1 MPIIS
6 QDIVNDYL
14 HDYRSGKIPK
24 GYTIGDDRADDYFR
38 FKRAT
43 LTCVLGMPNCGKTY
57 WCMWYFL
64 ALSSRHNLKWAVWSD
79 ENSAGQLTRDLI
91 QMYSGKKYMDL
102 TQEEIR
108 KFSFKINHWFTFID
122 NNQRYKVG
130 DLLKEF
136 EQIECD
142 GCFIDPYSG
151 LDRKLTY
158 DDTYQSMTDI
168 KYWIKQHKKS
178 VYIALHTATEAGRRG
193 ALITEGEDKGCM
205 RAPSAADAEFGM
217 LFNNRTDDFI
227 VIHRYTNNEHK
238 RFTTQVHVRKI
249 KDVDTGG
256 SQTNMDTPVKF
267 DYNSGLGFKLD
278 YYDAIQRAEIVSQ
291 TTLQVPNYPPPVNFY
306 EVARKENEFDKYAEF
321 DEQQDESLPF

>member
-1 MPIIS
+1 MLNKQGDSIKYLL
-6 QDIVNDYL
+6 DYKNGRIKQGL
-14 HDYRSGKIPK
+14 E
-24 GYTIGDDRADDYFR
+24 IGCHLDNHLR
-38 FKRAT
+38 FKPKQ
-43 LTCVLGMPNCGKTY
+43 LNIILGHDNVGKTY
-57 WCMWYFL
+57 WINWYFL
-64 ALSSRHNLKWAVWSD
+64 SLALKHELTFCLWSG
-79 ENSAGQLTRDLI
+79 ENQKGQILRDLI
-91 QMYSGKKYMDL
+91 QMYSGKRYMEL

-122 NNQRYKVG
+122 NNHRYKVG

-158 DDTYQSMTDI
+158 DDTYQSMSDI

-193 ALITEGEDKGCM
+193 SIITEGDDKGCL

-227 VIHRYTNNEHK
+227 VIHRYTNSENK
-238 RFTTQVHVRKI
+238 RFITQVHVRKI
-249 KDVDTGG
+249 KDIDTGG
-256 SQTNMDTPVKF
+256 TQTNMGTPVEF
-267 DYNSGLGFKLD
+267 NYNAGLGFKLD
-278 YYDAIQRAEIVSQ
+278 YYDAIQRAEIISQ
-291 TTLQVPNYPPPVNFY
+291 TSLSVPNYPPPVNFY
-306 EVARKENEFDKYAEF
+306 EVGRKENEL
-321 DEQQDESLPF
+321 DEEYYPF